1 MCASVSNKLGKVWE
15 EGSLVAI
22 VKKSQGHAG
31 TGEREREYEKM
42 CLTRRSIS
50 KI

>member
-15 EGSLVAI
+15 EGSLVAF
-22 VKKSQGHAG
+22 VKKVKD
-31 TGEREREYEKM
+31 TLERDEMEREYEKM